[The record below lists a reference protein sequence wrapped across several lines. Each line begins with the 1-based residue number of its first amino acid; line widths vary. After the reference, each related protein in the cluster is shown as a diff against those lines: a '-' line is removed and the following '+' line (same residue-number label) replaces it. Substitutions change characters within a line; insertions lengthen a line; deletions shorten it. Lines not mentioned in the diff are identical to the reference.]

1 VTVIEVRRADDEEL
15 CGYVA
20 AVGGTWQSMTVFG
33 GVLGTHDERDGAIR
47 HVLDVGLASLAER
60 WILVDVTT
68 GEDQIVCIQEASP
81 EGVTL
86 ALDYYS
92 LPGVPSLA
100 LTTEDLLGDRWQL
113 RRS

>member
-1 VTVIEVRRADDEEL
+1 VIEVRRADDEEL
-15 CGYVA
+15 CGYVVA
-20 AVGGTWQSMTVFG
+20 AGEAWQSMTVFG
-33 GVLGTHDERDGAIR
+33 GVLGSHDERDGAIR

-60 WILVDVTT
+60 WILVDATT

-100 LTTEDLLGDRWQL
+100 LTTDDLAGGRWQL